1 MNLDVVSG
9 TNPNGRFQMCFNW
22 VNWSSDV
29 LQTGNSRV
37 SVVPLLSHVD
47 GAKILHFLEVT

>member
-9 TNPNGRFQMCFNW
+9 TNSNGRFQICFNW

-47 GAKILHFLEVT
+47 GAKILHFLEMT